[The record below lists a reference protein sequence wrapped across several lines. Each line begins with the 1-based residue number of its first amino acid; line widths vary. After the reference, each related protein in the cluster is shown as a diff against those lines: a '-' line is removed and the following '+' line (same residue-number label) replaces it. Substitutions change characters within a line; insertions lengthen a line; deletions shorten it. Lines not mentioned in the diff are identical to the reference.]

1 MAKKKKKTE
10 VVALGGNFLLQPH
23 EEGTIEEQEAR
34 ARMVCKHLLSVIRA
48 GYNLILTHG
57 NGPQV
62 GNLLIRNEFARELA
76 PPLPLD
82 VLVAQTA
89 GSIGYILQQEM
100 LNQLRRNGIRKWVV
114 TMITQVMVSAKD
126 PAFKKPTKPIG
137 PFFTKAEADKI
148 KKARKTKKW
157 KMVEDAGRGYRRVV
171 PSPKPVKIIQ
181 RYMIRDLAE
190 AGNVVI
196 ALGGGGIPMTKDRKK
211 YYVGMEAVIDK
222 DRASAVLANQVGAEL
237 FVLLNPEEK
246 VYLNYGKKNQRPLD
260 VITVREARK
269 YLSDGHFPPG
279 SMGPKIECAIKSI
292 SAGGK
297 KVMITDPAHLEEA
310 LNGTAGTHIVRTLEK
325 TRKKKKD

>member
-1 MAKKKKKTE
+1 MAKRKKKIA

-34 ARMVCKHLLSVIRA
+34 ARVVCKHLLSVIRA

-62 GNLLIRNEFARELA
+62 GNLLIRNECARELA

-148 KKARKTKKW
+148 NKTRKTRKW

-181 RYMIRDLAE
+181 RYMIRDLAD

-211 YYVGMEAVIDK
+211 YYVGLEAVIDK
-222 DRASAVLANQVGAEL
+222 DRASAVLADHVDAEL

-246 VYLNYGKKNQRPLD
+246 VCLNFGKKNQRPLD

-269 YLSDGHFPPG
+269 SSAQSSTYPPA
-279 SMGPKIECAIKSI
+279 E
-292 SAGGK
+292 K
-297 KVMITDPAHLEEA
+297 K
-310 LNGTAGTHIVRTLEK
+310 
-325 TRKKKKD
+325 